1 MRAAVLSLPVR
12 KRVPALA
19 TRPMA
24 VTIAVGGSRRTV
36 HLSERADFTTMYDV
50 FGEGEYDVELPATPR
65 AIIDLGA
72 HVGMSVL
79 FFRERYP
86 AARILAVEPNPANF
100 AKLER
105 NVGGLPDVELRP
117 VAVGGEP
124 GTAWL
129 DVGQESWRS
138 MLVRNPAGAEAIRV
152 PVSTLDE
159 LVADFGCNRSETLLK
174 VDVEGAEWDVLSR
187 ATDLTSFLAVLG
199 DLHRDLLPVPP
210 ERFFGLFEGLRVEG
224 QDTTSTFRAFREVR

>member
-1 MRAAVLSLPVR
+1 
-12 KRVPALA
+12 
-19 TRPMA
+19 
-24 VTIAVGGSRRTV
+24 
-36 HLSERADFTTMYDV
+36 
-50 FGEGEYDVELPATPR
+50 VELPATPQ

-79 FFRERYP
+79 YFRERYP

-117 VAVGGEP
+117 VAAGGEP

-138 MLVRNPAGAEAIRV
+138 MLVRNPAGREAIRV
-152 PVSTLDE
+152 PVRT
-159 LVADFGCNRSETLLK
+159 
-174 VDVEGAEWDVLSR
+174 
-187 ATDLTSFLAVLG
+187 TDLTSFLAVLG

>member
-1 MRAAVLSLPVR
+1 MRAAVLSLPFR

-19 TRPMA
+19 ARPMK
-24 VTIAVGGSRRTV
+24 VTVAVGASRREV
-36 HLSERADFTTMYDV
+36 HLSERADFTTLHDV
-50 FGEGEYDVELPATPR
+50 FAEGEYDVAMPAAPR

-79 FFRERYP
+79 WFRERYP
-86 AARILAVEPNPANF
+86 DARILAVEPNPANV

-105 NVGGLPDVELRP
+105 NVSGLPDVEVMP

-138 MLVRNPAGAEAIRV
+138 MLVTDPAGSEAIRV
-152 PVSTLDE
+152 PVWTLDQ
-159 LVADFGCNRSETLLK
+159 LVDHFGCDPAETLLK
-174 VDVEGAEWDVLSR
+174 MDIEGAEWAVLSR
-187 ATDLTSFLAVLG
+187 TDPASFLAVLG
-199 DLHRDLLPVPP
+199 DLHRDLLPVSP
-210 ERFFGLFEGLRVEG
+210 ESFFSLFEGLRVEG
-224 QDTTSTFRAFREVR
+224 EDTASTFRAFRR